1 MELVYLWVEDY
12 KNIHRQG
19 FNFSSKFECTFHDKY
34 KNDDNGNEK
43 LENNC
48 KLDIKK
54 NENYVSIFPDKINMT
69 AIVGKNGSG
78 KSNILEILSNQ
89 ESDHT
94 IIKVF
99 LDKKNLIYTINTNL
113 LIETIAHKN
122 EIQENT
128 IFYTEIPSNN
138 SLNNTN
144 ITNISLWNDVQN
156 EGHDK
161 ISVNLNIVKNRMQT
175 SHMILMKRYDFLQG
189 IYKRPQ
195 NIEFSFNH
203 YYFDNIDHDNYDEI
217 WIRIFKILI
226 DRDYS
231 EYEQA
236 DDIDEYLSFYDGLN
250 INEIKKHIKR
260 SITNEETL
268 KWINERIE
276 LSDVFMK
283 NYKKL
288 LQKKDIEVERLKSKV
303 ISQRIDDAYEDGT
316 LEKYITTFR
325 LLIPFR
331 VFSIDFLNSIEN
343 LFSYSREE
351 LIITLKW
358 DITLS
363 TGEES
368 FLNLFASLYNC
379 FKKHGYAFQHINLII
394 DEIEAYLHPDWQKKF
409 LDYFI
414 KFFQQ
419 KGINDDRNTNIIL
432 TTHSPFIL
440 SDLPKKNVIFL
451 DKVDEKTQVKYPKL
465 NIDGLENGN
474 CINVSNHL
482 NIKPFCANIH
492 TLLSHGFFMD
502 SGLMGEFAKS
512 KINEILNFHNI
523 IKKKRHLSCLKKIYI
538 HSKQTQFWHIHNI
551 IGEEYLKQVIKN
563 HLIEIEKEMLGK
575 DEAKNAEI
583 ARVKAYLES
592 LEND

>member
-12 KNIHRQG
+12 KNIHQQG
-19 FNFSSKFECTFHDKY
+19 FNFSPKFECMFHDEY
-34 KNDDNGNEK
+34 KNDDNGIER

-48 KLDIKK
+48 KLEIKK

-99 LDKKNLIYTINTNL
+99 LDEKNLIYTINTNL
-113 LIETIAHKN
+113 LIETIANKN

-156 EGHDK
+156 ERHNN
-161 ISVNLNIVKNRMQT
+161 ISDNLNIVKNRMQT

-203 YYFDNIDHDNYDEI
+203 YYFDNIAHDNYDEI

-226 DRDYS
+226 ERDYLK
-231 EYEQA
+231 YEQA
-236 DDIDEYLSFYDGLN
+236 NDIDDYLFDDYNELD
-250 INEIKKHIKR
+250 INKVKKYIKR
-260 SITNEETL
+260 NITNEETL
-268 KWINERIE
+268 KWLNELIE
-276 LSDVFMK
+276 LSDIFMK

-288 LQKKDIEVERLKSKV
+288 LQKKGIKLEELESKV
-303 ISQRIDDAYEDGT
+303 ISQRIDDMYEDGT
-316 LEKYITTFR
+316 LEKYIYTFR
-325 LLIPFR
+325 LLIPFSK
-331 VFSIDFLNSIEN
+331 FSLDFLNSIEN

-379 FKKHGYAFQHINLII
+379 FKKYSYAFQHINLII
-394 DEIEAYLHPDWQKKF
+394 DEIEAYLHPDWQIKF
-409 LDYFI
+409 LDHFI

-419 KGINDDRNTNIIL
+419 KGINDNSNTNIIL
-432 TTHSPFIL
+432 TTHSPFVL
-440 SDLPKKNVIFL
+440 SDIPKENVIFL
-451 DKVDEKTQVKYPKL
+451 EDGKQVYPK
-465 NIDGLENGN
+465 IDTFG
-474 CINVSNHL
+474 
-482 NIKPFCANIH
+482 ANIH
-492 TLLSHGFFMD
+492 TLLAHGFFMKD
-502 SGLMGEFAKS
+502 GLMGEFAKS
-512 KINEILNFHNI
+512 KINEVIALLNSTRKLSKKSQKFCKDI
-523 IKKKRHLSCLKKIYI
+523 IS
-538 HSKQTQFWHIHNI
+538 I
-551 IGEEYLKQVIKN
+551 IGEPLLQKTLQHQFNQKLNTNETELQKLEREQKEIQSKIDKLKST
-563 HLIEIEKEMLGK
+563 HHET
-575 DEAKNAEI
+575 D
-583 ARVKAYLES
+583 
-592 LEND
+592 